1 MKMNRRARLAAPH
14 ARSCAIPRCC
24 SARAKSSARLS
35 LRVRRTDAAPSA
47 VQLASA
53 IGLPGIPTTARGA
66 MIAEICVE
74 TAGVRYTDDGV
85 TTPTASVGIP
95 VVPSSTTPTCFQY
108 AGPLSSFK
116 VILDQR
122 LADDGY
128 PPTTT
133 RIEPWPSRRTRP
145 RGASLRSTPRRG
157 Y

>member
-1 MKMNRRARLAAPH
+1 MKMNRRARLAALTLALALSP
-14 ARSCAIPRCC
+14 AAAQQGQKVVPVYLYA
-24 SARAKSSARLS
+24 SAGPMQAL
-35 LRVRRTDAAPSA
+35 SA

-116 VILDQR
+116 VILIS
-122 LADDGY
+122 GS
-128 PPTTT
+128 PTMD
-133 RIEPWPSRRTRP
+133 I
-145 RGASLRSTPRRG
+145 A
-157 Y
+157 YYYQN